1 MNNCDCKKEI
11 EINKGRNGTV
21 FRVTKGSKIYA
32 LKKQKIPEDIAL
44 ELNLKF
50 KNKITIS
57 DTTNNYLREIY
68 FNKFINKKSK
78 KHFAVLYKYKIE
90 ENDFQHVLDD
100 AYAKIKASKK
110 EKNDNKNK
118 SKYTLTYFYDLKDG
132 DLDSI
137 FKTLNRNQFISM
149 LIQILYAL
157 YLMHIHDFF
166 HTDIHTKNIC
176 YKKTDL
182 THIKIFNYK
191 IPTYGYIYSLVDFTG
206 VTSINFNYNDDLQ
219 LVSMYSQNNSFN
231 DNLRLLVMVLIDED
245 NFINFMH
252 TNIKS
257 RLNNLKKYYN
267 ILLNKK
273 IYDEDIEYFNKKIIN
288 FEEIKYYIENINN
301 EKKLIAYFYDKLNL

>member
-90 ENDFQHVLDD
+90 ESDFQHVLNDS
-100 AYAKIKASKK
+100 YLNIKPDRK
-110 EKNDNKNK
+110 EKNDNNNK
-118 SKYTLTYFYDLKDG
+118 SKYTLTYLYDIKDG

-137 FKTLNRNQFISM
+137 FKILNRNQFISM

-157 YLMHIHDFF
+157 YLMHINDFF
-166 HTDIHTKNIC
+166 HNDISLKNIC
-176 YKKTDL
+176 YKKTEL
-182 THIKIFNYK
+182 PYIKIFNFK
-191 IPTYGYIYSLVDFTG
+191 IPTYGYIYSLIDFTS
-206 VTSINFNYNDDLQ
+206 VTSINFKYDDSKL
-219 LVSMYSQNNSFN
+219 LSMYLTNNSLN
-231 DNLRLLVMVLIDED
+231 DNISLIVFLLNND
-245 NFINFMH
+245 NFVDFLNKSIKNRINDF
-252 TNIKS
+252 
-257 RLNNLKKYYN
+257 KKYNN

-288 FEEIKYYIENINN
+288 FEEIKYYIRNIYN
-301 EKKLIAYFYDKLNL
+301 EKKLISYFYNKLNL